1 MKNIIIGI
9 LLVAT
14 LALGSLYVLQGRKTD
29 EAQATIASLR
39 QEAGEMEGRLDKQEK
54 RAANLQSRLHETRA
68 EAAVEVAAKAGAVAQ
83 LEQALTNRIQTN
95 AKPANP
101 FAEMFKSPEMKEL
114 VQTQQKAVLSG
125 MIDKNYA
132 SFFAALALSPE
143 QSASLKDLIV
153 KKSLVD
159 AGLGVSFMAGDMDAA
174 KRTELIQQAKADKD
188 AINAQIQQFLGD
200 DNYPQFQ
207 AYEKTQPERM
217 SINMFKDQQATGAGA
232 LNPDQESHLIQAMT
246 EERQN
251 FKFATDFYDQSKF
264 DGDFAAH
271 FTDEKLNQFQQE
283 REQLDQQYLARA
295 RSILSPDQLGP
306 FEKFLV
312 SQRQMQFTGMRMAQ
326 KMFAPKEGGN

>member
-1 MKNIIIGI
+1 MKNTFIGI
-9 LLVAT
+9 LLVAA

-29 EAQATIASLR
+29 EAQSTIASLR
-39 QEAGEMEGRLDKQEK
+39 QEVSEMESRLDKQEK
-54 RAANLQSRLHETRA
+54 RAASLQTRLHETRA

-95 AKPANP
+95 AKPANA
-101 FAEMFKSPEMKEL
+101 FAEMFKNPEMKEL

-125 MIDKNYA
+125 MIEKNYA
-132 SFFAALALSPE
+132 SFFTGLALSPE

-174 KRTELIQQAKADKD
+174 KRTELVQQAKADKD
-188 AINAQIQQFLGD
+188 AINEQIQQFLGD
-200 DNYPQFQ
+200 DKYTQFQ

-283 REQLDQQYLARA
+283 REQLDQQYLSRA
-295 RSILSPDQLGP
+295 RGILSPEQLGP

>member
-188 AINAQIQQFLGD
+188 AINA
-200 DNYPQFQ
+200 
-207 AYEKTQPERM
+207 
-217 SINMFKDQQATGAGA
+217 
-232 LNPDQESHLIQAMT
+232 
-246 EERQN
+246 
-251 FKFATDFYDQSKF
+251 
-264 DGDFAAH
+264 
-271 FTDEKLNQFQQE
+271 
-283 REQLDQQYLARA
+283 
-295 RSILSPDQLGP
+295 
-306 FEKFLV
+306 
-312 SQRQMQFTGMRMAQ
+312 
-326 KMFAPKEGGN
+326 